1 MLTLKV
7 IGEEFYNEETE
18 EFNSVN
24 DFTLYLEHSLLSLS
38 KWESKHKKPFLSNNE
53 KSSEETVSYVEM
65 MILNEDYPEG
75 IFSRLSNENLNAINS
90 YIESSES
97 ATTFSNH
104 LNSGKKNSEIITAE
118 LVYYWMVAFNIPFE
132 CENWH
137 LNRLFSLIQICNIKN
152 SDPKKMSR
160 NEIASRNHALNEQRK
175 AALKTTG

>member
-1 MLTLKV
+1 MLKLKV

-24 DFTLYLEHSLLSLS
+24 DFTLRLEHSLLALS
-38 KWESKHKKPFLSNNE
+38 KWESKHKKSFLSSNE
-53 KSSEETVSYVEM
+53 KSLEETISYVEM
-65 MILNEDYPEG
+65 MILNDDYPEG
-75 IFSRLSNENLNAINS
+75 ILNRLSNENLRAIND

-137 LNRLFSLIQICNIKN
+137 LNRLFTLIQICNIKN
-152 SDPKKMSR
+152 SNPKKMPR
-160 NEIASRNHALNEQRK
+160 NELAARNHALNEQRK
-175 AALKTTG
+175 AALNTSG